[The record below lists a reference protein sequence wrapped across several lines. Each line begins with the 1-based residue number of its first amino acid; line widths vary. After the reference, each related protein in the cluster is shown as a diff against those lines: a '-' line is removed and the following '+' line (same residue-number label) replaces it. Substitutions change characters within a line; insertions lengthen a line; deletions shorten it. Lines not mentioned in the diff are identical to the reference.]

1 MNVPSLTVLIPCLNE
16 EVAIAGVVAEYRQVF
31 PKARILV
38 VDNGST
44 DATSARARAA
54 GADVLLE
61 ARRGKAKAVA
71 TALGHIDSDLVLM
84 VDGDGSY
91 PAAGGKLLFDRYCES
106 PADMITGV
114 RKTSED
120 VFRPGHQWGT
130 SMFATF
136 VKAVFGQQPGDVFS
150 GLRLF
155 SRRFYMNAP
164 VLSRGFELEIELTIQ
179 AIDKG
184 FVTADVPIPF
194 GDRAQGT
201 SSKLKTFRDGTRILR
216 VLLVL
221 FRDYRPMRFF
231 GLVAA
236 CGYLL
241 GLLTG
246 ALPIYEFI
254 QTAYVSRV
262 PSAVLAASIMV
273 ISTVVLLVGL
283 ILESN
288 LRHHREMYHIRLRQF
303 GRTGLPDMP
312 EE

>member
-1 MNVPSLTVLIPCLNE
+1 MTAPSLTILIPCLNE
-16 EVAIAGVVAEYRQVF
+16 EVAIPVVVAEYQQAF
-31 PKARILV
+31 PQARILV

-54 GADVLLE
+54 GADVLVE
-61 ARRGKAKAVA
+61 SRRGKAKAVA
-71 TALGHIDSDLVLM
+71 TALSHINTDLVLM

-91 PAAGGKLLFDRYCES
+91 PAAGGKLLYERYCES
-106 PADMITGV
+106 PVDMITGV
-114 RKTSED
+114 RQTEQD

-130 SMFATF
+130 SLFASF
-136 VKAVFGQQPGDVFS
+136 VKAVFGHQPGDVFS

-184 FVTADVPIPF
+184 FSTVDLPIPF
-194 GDRAQGT
+194 GDRAEGT

-231 GLVAA
+231 GLIAA
-236 CGYLL
+236 CGFLL
-241 GLLTG
+241 GALAG
-246 ALPIYEFI
+246 ALPVYEFI

-262 PSAVLAASIMV
+262 PMAILAASIMV

-288 LRHHREMYHIRLRQF
+288 LRHHREMYHIRLRGF
-303 GRTGLPDMP
+303 GMQSRS
-312 EE
+312 

>member
-1 MNVPSLTVLIPCLNE
+1 MTAPSLTILIPGLNE
-16 EVAIAGVVAEYRQVF
+16 EVAIPGVVAEYKQAF
-31 PKARILV
+31 PEARILV

-54 GADVLLE
+54 GADVLVE

-71 TALGHIDSDLVLM
+71 TALAHIDSDLVLM

-91 PAAGGKLLFDRYCES
+91 PAAGGKLLYDRYCES
-106 PADMITGV
+106 PVDMITGV
-114 RKTSED
+114 RQTQQD

-130 SMFATF
+130 NMFASF

-184 FVTADVPIPF
+184 FTTVDIPIPF
-194 GDRAQGT
+194 GDRAEGT
-201 SSKLKTFRDGTRILR
+201 SSKLKTFRDGSRILR

-231 GLVAA
+231 GLIAA
-236 CGYLL
+236 L
-241 GLLTG
+241 GFFLGALAG
-246 ALPIYEFI
+246 ALPVYEFI
-254 QTAYVSRV
+254 QTAYVKRV
-262 PSAVLAASIMV
+262 PMAVLAASIMI

-288 LRHHREMYHIRLRQF
+288 LRHHREIYHLRLRRF
-303 GRTGLPDMP
+303 GKTGMV
-312 EE
+312 E

>member
-1 MNVPSLTVLIPCLNE
+1 MNEPTLTVLIPCLNE
-16 EVAIAGVVAEYRQVF
+16 EVAIPGVVAEYRQAF
-31 PKARILV
+31 PQARILV

-44 DATSARARAA
+44 DATSERARTA

-61 ARRGKAKAVA
+61 PRRGKAKAVA
-71 TALGHIDSDLVLM
+71 TALSHIETDLVLM

-91 PAAGGKLLFDRYCES
+91 PASGGLLLYQRYLQS
-106 PADMITGV
+106 SADMITGV
-114 RKTSED
+114 RQTQQD
-120 VFRPGHQWGT
+120 VFRPGHQFGT
-130 SMFATF
+130 SMFAKF

-184 FVTADVPIPF
+184 FTTVDVPIPF
-194 GDRAQGT
+194 GDRAEGT
-201 SSKLKTFRDGTRILR
+201 ASKLKTFRDGARILR

-231 GLVAA
+231 GLIAA
-236 CGYLL
+236 CGFVL
-241 GLLTG
+241 GGLAG
-246 ALPIYEFI
+246 ILPVWEYIE
-254 QTAYVSRV
+254 TAYVKRV
-262 PSAVLAASIMV
+262 PMAVLAASIVV
-273 ISTVVLLVGL
+273 ISSIVLLVGL

-288 LRHHREMYHIRLRQF
+288 LRHHRENYHIRLRRF
-303 GRTGLPDMP
+303 GKSGVTA
-312 EE
+312 E

>member
-1 MNVPSLTVLIPCLNE
+1 MTAPSLTVLIPCLNE
-16 EVAIAGVVAEYRQVF
+16 EVAIPGVVAEYQQAF
-31 PKARILV
+31 PHARILV

-61 ARRGKAKAVA
+61 SRRGKAKAVA
-71 TALGHIDSDLVLM
+71 TALSHIDTDLILM

-91 PAAGGKLLFDRYCES
+91 PAAGGKLLYDRYCES
-106 PADMITGV
+106 PVDMITGV
-114 RKTSED
+114 RQTQQD

-130 SMFATF
+130 NMFASF

-184 FVTADVPIPF
+184 FTTVDIPIPF
-194 GDRAQGT
+194 GDRAEGT
-201 SSKLKTFRDGTRILR
+201 SSKLKTFRDGSRILR

-231 GLVAA
+231 GLIAV
-236 CGYLL
+236 L
-241 GLLTG
+241 GFFLGALAG
-246 ALPIYEFI
+246 ALPVYEFI
-254 QTAYVSRV
+254 QTAYVKRV
-262 PSAVLAASIMV
+262 PMAVLAASIMI

-288 LRHHREMYHIRLRQF
+288 LRHHREIYHLRLRRF
-303 GRTGLPDMP
+303 GKTGMV
-312 EE
+312 E

>member
-1 MNVPSLTVLIPCLNE
+1 MTAPSLTILIPCLNE
-16 EVAIAGVVAEYRQVF
+16 EVAIPSVVAEYRQAF
-31 PKARILV
+31 PHARILV

-44 DATSARARAA
+44 DATSVRACAA
-54 GADVLLE
+54 GAEVLVE
-61 ARRGKAKAVA
+61 SRRGKAKAVA
-71 TALGHIDSDLVLM
+71 TALAHIDTDLVLM

-91 PAAGGKLLFDRYCES
+91 PAAGGELLYERYLET

-114 RKTSED
+114 RQTQHD
-120 VFRPGHQWGT
+120 VFRPGHQFGT
-130 SMFATF
+130 SMFAKF
-136 VKAVFGQQPGDVFS
+136 VKAVFGHEPGDVFS

-184 FVTADVPIPF
+184 FSTVDLPIPF
-194 GDRAQGT
+194 GDRAEGT
-201 SSKLKTFRDGTRILR
+201 SSKLKTFRDGTRILL

-231 GLVAA
+231 GLIAA

-241 GLLTG
+241 GALAG
-246 ALPIYEFI
+246 ALPVYEFI
-254 QTAYVSRV
+254 TTSWVSRV
-262 PSAVLAASIMV
+262 PMAVLAASIMI

-288 LRHHREMYHIRLRQF
+288 LRHHREIYHLRLRRF
-303 GRTGLPDMP
+303 GKTGMV
-312 EE
+312 E

>member
-1 MNVPSLTVLIPCLNE
+1 MTAPSLTILIPCLNE
-16 EVAIAGVVAEYRQVF
+16 EVAIPSVVAEYRQAF
-31 PKARILV
+31 PHARILV

-44 DATSARARAA
+44 DATSVRACAA
-54 GADVLLE
+54 GAEVLVE
-61 ARRGKAKAVA
+61 SRRGKAKAVA
-71 TALGHIDSDLVLM
+71 TALAHIDTDLVLM

-91 PAAGGKLLFDRYCES
+91 PAAGGKLLYERYLET

-114 RKTSED
+114 RQTQHD
-120 VFRPGHQWGT
+120 VFRPGHQFGT
-130 SMFATF
+130 SMFAKF
-136 VKAVFGQQPGDVFS
+136 VKAVFGQEPGDVFS

-184 FVTADVPIPF
+184 FTTIDLPIPF
-194 GDRAQGT
+194 GDRTEGT
-201 SSKLKTFRDGTRILR
+201 SSKLKTFRDGTRILL

-231 GLVAA
+231 GLIAA

-241 GLLTG
+241 GALAG
-246 ALPIYEFI
+246 ALPVYEFI
-254 QTAYVSRV
+254 TTSWVSRV
-262 PSAVLAASIMV
+262 PMAVLAASIMI

-288 LRHHREMYHIRLRQF
+288 LRHHREIYHLRLRRF
-303 GRTGLPDMP
+303 GKTGMV
-312 EE
+312 E

>member
-1 MNVPSLTVLIPCLNE
+1 MTAPSLTILIPCLNE
-16 EVAIAGVVAEYRQVF
+16 EVAIPGVVAEYRQAF
-31 PKARILV
+31 PQARILV
-38 VDNGST
+38 VDNGSN

-54 GADVLLE
+54 GAEVLLE
-61 ARRGKAKAVA
+61 SRRGKAKAVA
-71 TALGHIDSDLVLM
+71 TALAHIDTELVLM

-91 PAAGGKLLFDRYCES
+91 PAVGGRLLYDRYCES
-106 PADMITGV
+106 PVDMITGV
-114 RKTSED
+114 RQTQQD

-130 SMFATF
+130 SMFASI

-184 FVTADVPIPF
+184 FTTADLPIPF
-194 GDRAQGT
+194 GDRAEGT
-201 SSKLKTFRDGTRILR
+201 TSKLKTFRDGTRILR

-231 GLVAA
+231 GLIAA
-236 CGYLL
+236 CGFFL
-241 GLLTG
+241 GALAG
-246 ALPIYEFI
+246 ALPVYEFI
-254 QTAYVSRV
+254 TTSWVSRV
-262 PSAVLAASIMV
+262 PMAVLAASIMV

-288 LRHHREMYHIRLRQF
+288 LRHHREIYHLRLRRF
-303 GRTGLPDMP
+303 GKSGIM
-312 EE
+312 E

>member
-1 MNVPSLTVLIPCLNE
+1 MTAPSLTVLIPCLNE
-16 EVAIAGVVAEYRQVF
+16 EVAIAGVVAEYKQVF
-31 PKARILV
+31 PQARILV

-44 DATSARARAA
+44 DATSDRARAA
-54 GADVLLE
+54 GADVLVE
-61 ARRGKAKAVA
+61 SRRGKAKAVA
-71 TALGHIDSDLVLM
+71 TALSHIDTDLVLM

-91 PAAGGKLLFDRYCES
+91 PATGGKLLYERYCET
-106 PADMITGV
+106 PVDMITGV

-136 VKAVFGQQPGDVFS
+136 VKVVFGQQPGDVFS

-184 FVTADVPIPF
+184 FTTLDVPIPF
-194 GDRAQGT
+194 GDRAEGT
-201 SSKLKTFRDGTRILR
+201 ASKLKTFRDGSRILR

-231 GLVAA
+231 GLIAA
-236 CGYLL
+236 CGFLL
-241 GLLTG
+241 G
-246 ALPIYEFI
+246 ALAGVLPVYEFI
-254 QTAYVSRV
+254 QTAYVKRV
-262 PSAVLAASIMV
+262 PMAVLAASIMV

-303 GRTGLPDMP
+303 GRKRETGWL